1 MKKFIS
7 YMFLLF
13 YRAMIYKQ
21 KGFTLIELLV
31 VIAIIGILST
41 VAMTSLNGARKKS
54 RDAVRKSDMK
64 QISSAMEQYYLEHNT
79 YVIPGTGFNSCSCG
93 WFNRQ
98 DDAFPYFKSIA
109 NGLEEA
115 GYFTEAPRDPTQ
127 KTDNQEPQYM
137 KYQCDDG
144 FYVYA
149 KLESP
154 SPQDQ
159 ATFDNAACRP
169 GYGMNYAVGHN

>member
-1 MKKFIS
+1 
-7 YMFLLF
+7 MFQG
-13 YRAMIYKQ
+13 RQ

-31 VIAIIGILST
+31 VISIIGVLST
-41 VAMTSLNGARKKS
+41 VAMTSLNGARKKA
-54 RDAVRKSDMK
+54 RDAVRKSDMN
-64 QISSAMEQYYLEHNT
+64 QISSALEQYYLEHNT
-79 YVIPGTGFNSCSCG
+79 YVIPGTGYNNSSSG

-98 DDAFPYFKSIA
+98 DNAYPYFKSIA

-115 GYFTEAPRDPTQ
+115 GYFSEAPRDPTQ

-137 KYQCDDG
+137 KYQCGSG
-144 FYVYA
+144 FFVYA

-154 SPQDQ
+154 SASDL
-159 ATFDNAACRP
+159 ATYNNAACRP